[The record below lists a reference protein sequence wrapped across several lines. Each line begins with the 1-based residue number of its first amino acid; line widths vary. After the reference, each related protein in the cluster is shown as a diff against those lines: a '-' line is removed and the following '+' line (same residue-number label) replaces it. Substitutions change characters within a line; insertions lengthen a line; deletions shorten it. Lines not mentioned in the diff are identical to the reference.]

1 MDINAI
7 GNASPPV
14 SARSDAASVPSEVSV
29 AAKNAA
35 APVQTAVAVE
45 QPKAAPSPAQ
55 VSDALKS
62 INKAMQNL
70 SQGLEFTLDEDSQ
83 RTVIKVVDSST
94 KEVIRQIPTKEAL
107 EISKALDQVKGLL
120 IKQTA

>member
-7 GNASPPV
+7 GNASLPGSHRTDTASAPP
-14 SARSDAASVPSEVSV
+14 EVSI

-45 QPKAAPSPAQ
+45 QPKAALSPAHVTQ
-55 VSDALKS
+55 ALQS

-70 SQGLEFTLDEDSQ
+70 SQNIEFTQDEDSH
-83 RTVIKVVDSST
+83 RTIIKVVDSET

-107 EISKALDQVKGLL
+107 EIAKALDQVKGLL